1 MHRVAC
7 VSRALAG
14 RRGPYK
20 KFTETTGRF
29 LSASFFFLYHV
40 LVLRVRDYPRI
51 FQRRGRDRREKG
63 ERSRTKSISNL
74 KINANARAKLEV
86 KGVENRT
93 GILHGSFAN
102 AFTFSRNTFELATQT
117 AFCGLWSIALKLA
130 LIPFGCRAA
139 FSTRRRWFH

>member
-1 MHRVAC
+1 MCHVRW
-7 VSRALAG
+7 RADAPRIKNSPKRPAG
-14 RRGPYK
+14 
-20 KFTETTGRF
+20 FF
-29 LSASFFFLYHV
+29 QLLLFFFFSLYHV

-51 FQRRGRDRREKG
+51 FQRRGKNRREKG

-74 KINANARAKLEV
+74 KINANARAKLEA

-117 AFCGLWSIALKLA
+117 AFCGLWSIVLKLA

-139 FSTRRRWFH
+139 FSTHRR

>member
-1 MHRVAC
+1 MCHVRWRAVA
-7 VSRALAG
+7 VRIKNSPKRPVGFFQLLS
-14 RRGPYK
+14 
-20 KFTETTGRF
+20 FF
-29 LSASFFFLYHV
+29 LSATYSSFEFATIQEFFNA
-40 LVLRVRDYPRI
+40 
-51 FQRRGRDRREKG
+51 GGKNRREKR

-86 KGVENRT
+86 KGVENGST

-130 LIPFGCRAA
+130 LIPFGCHAA
-139 FSTRRRWFH
+139 FSTRRR

>member
-1 MHRVAC
+1 MCHVRW
-7 VSRALAG
+7 RADAARIKNSPKRPAG
-14 RRGPYK
+14 
-20 KFTETTGRF
+20 FF
-29 LSASFFFLYHV
+29 QLLLFFFSLYHV

-51 FQRRGRDRREKG
+51 FQRRGKNRREKG

-74 KINANARAKLEV
+74 KINANARAKLEA

-117 AFCGLWSIALKLA
+117 AFCGLWSIVLKLA

-139 FSTRRRWFH
+139 FSTHRR

>member
-51 FQRRGRDRREKG
+51 FQRRGRDRRGKG

-130 LIPFGCRAA
+130 LIPFGCCAA

>member
-51 FQRRGRDRREKG
+51 FQRRGRDRRGKG

-74 KINANARAKLEV
+74 KINASARAKLEV

-139 FSTRRRWFH
+139 FSTRRR